1 MKLPDPNKFIAIG
14 KIVKPIG
21 IKGNLKVIYLTDF
34 PDRFN
39 DLEKVFLFDEIKNSF
54 YSDKGSS
61 GFEFVIS
68 EQKSFDKYLNIKFE
82 GYDSINEI
90 NEFINLIIMID
101 EKDRVKIDKGSFY
114 FYELVGSEFYDKGI
128 LIGKVKSVVNYG
140 SGDLFNIDTDGR
152 EILIPF
158 LKEFIVNIDIKKK
171 RIDADLIDGFIN

>member
-54 YSDKGSS
+54 YSDKGNS

-68 EQKSFDKYLNIKFE
+68 EQKAFDKYLNIKFV

-101 EKDRVKIDKGSFY
+101 EKDRVKIDKGSF
-114 FYELVGSEFYDKGI
+114 I
-128 LIGKVKSVVNYG
+128 L
-140 SGDLFNIDTDGR
+140 
-152 EILIPF
+152 
-158 LKEFIVNIDIKKK
+158 
-171 RIDADLIDGFIN
+171 